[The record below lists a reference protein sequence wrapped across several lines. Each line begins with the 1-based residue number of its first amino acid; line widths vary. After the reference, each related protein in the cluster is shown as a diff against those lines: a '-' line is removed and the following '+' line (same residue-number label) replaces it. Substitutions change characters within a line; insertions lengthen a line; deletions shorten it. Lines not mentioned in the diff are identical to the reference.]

1 MNAKPSEERG
11 FVCRPTRE
19 VLCARAANA
28 PQAFSPC
35 GGFSTTPKN
44 EDLPIGKWKCRGVGL
59 PRGGEDRACPPAFVF
74 AVIPAYA
81 GIQEFA
87 FSSFV
92 FSVMPTPSEKRK
104 RMEVRNISSLLR
116 LDSGMRRNDE
126 PTSPP
131 VADTQVCGAVPR
143 RDRHYKKPN
152 PPPSSIKIDAVW
164 TSPRACL
171 HHSRFRNPSRSENL
185 YL

>member
-35 GGFSTTPKN
+35 GGFSNTPKN

-87 FSSFV
+87 FSFCFLRSYR
-92 FSVMPTPSEKRK
+92 PHQKKEKEWK
-104 RMEVRNISSLLR
+104 SAISPLSSAWIPACTGMTNQPLL
-116 LDSGMRRNDE
+116 LW
-126 PTSPP
+126 
-131 VADTQVCGAVPR
+131 ADTQVCGATPR
-143 RDRHYKKPN
+143 RGCPYKKPK

-164 TSPRACL
+164 TSPRACWQ
-171 HHSRFRNPSRSENL
+171 HSRFRDLKRRIRA
-185 YL
+185 